1 MVMGGAGSAG
11 RRIYGVVIGIVTDN
25 KHPDGEYR
33 VKLKLPW
40 IRSTDP
46 GSKDGEDFA
55 SSWARIS
62 TQMAGLKRGWYTLP
76 EIDDEVLVMFE
87 HGDVRFPVVIGAL
100 WNGVDKQPVG
110 GEAPA
115 DSTDPLGVDLG
126 IGKACR
132 DNKASDGK
140 NNARFFHSRSG
151 HLLLFDDSADESD
164 EKIVLKTAR
173 GHTIVL
179 NDKGGNEGI
188 AIYDSK
194 GDEYL
199 YFDEAN
205 KKIILETKNGDIDI
219 LCKNGTLNIEAKDI
233 KMKASKTVGLE
244 SGTTW
249 LQKAGSTMDIKA
261 DSNMTLKGS
270 KIDLN

>member
-11 RRIYGVVIGIVTDN
+11 RRIYGVVIGIVSDN

-33 VKLKLPW
+33 VKLKFPW

-46 GSKDGEDFA
+46 GSNDGEDFA
-55 SSWARIS
+55 SSWARVG
-62 TQMAGLKRGWYTLP
+62 TQMAGLKRGFYTLP
-76 EIDDEVLVMFE
+76 EVGDEVLVMFE

-110 GEAPA
+110 GEAPS
-115 DSTDPLGVDLG
+115 DTSDPLGVDVG
-126 IGKACR
+126 IAKACV

-140 NNARFFHSRSG
+140 NNARFFASRSG
-151 HLLLFDDSADESD
+151 HLLLFDDTDGD
-164 EKIVLKTAR
+164 EKMVLKTNL

-179 NDKGGNEGI
+179 NDKGANSGI

-199 YFDEAN
+199 YLDEKN

-233 KMKASKTVGLE
+233 KMKATKTVGLE

-249 LQKAGSTMDIKA
+249 LQKAGSTMDIKST
-261 DSNMTLKGS
+261 SNMTVKGS